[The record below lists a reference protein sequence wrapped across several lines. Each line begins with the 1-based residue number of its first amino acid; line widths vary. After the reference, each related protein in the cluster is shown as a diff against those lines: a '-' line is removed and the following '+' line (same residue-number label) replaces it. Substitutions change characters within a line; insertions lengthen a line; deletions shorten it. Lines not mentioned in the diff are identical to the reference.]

1 MEYKDLM
8 ARMKSIRNYKK
19 DTVSPEIIQ
28 KLREYYH
35 KSKRLVKDI
44 EIEAILKN
52 RDEVYDNLKNLAG
65 YNDLMIDAPHY
76 LLFLSEVKDHYLEN
90 ASYAAEDVR
99 LKAFELGVGSCW
111 ITIHDGDLIKEKLNI
126 KSDKKLAALIA
137 LGFDDN
143 KNKAILENVSDYNPS
158 KANVSIVEDNVSER
172 LRISD
177 IVYMNKFGEKA
188 DPDEV
193 ANLGLLE
200 AFFFAR
206 LAPSTKNRQP
216 WRFIYD
222 NGMVILVMRKDKD
235 VDEYEEKIDTG
246 LVMLYYQLIV
256 DNTLFKMDWKFG
268 KPDKEYELPSDYN
281 IVAYCIS

>member
-268 KPDKEYELPSDYN
+268 KPDKEYEVPSDYN

>member
-52 RDEVYDNLKNLAG
+52 RDEVYENLKNLAG

-268 KPDKEYELPSDYN
+268 KPDKEYEVPSDYN